1 MARREKKKKK
11 QPASERIAPAFAECP
26 VCLQQSALYHLL
38 AVEER
43 IEAARGN
50 RHPLFG
56 WSVKAAQAGNR
67 RLHWACTRCLTRG
80 TALAAD
86 PLKQV
91 YCCDTPYFAYA
102 DSARACV
109 ECGTDFT
116 FRAAE
121 QLHWYETL
129 RFHLSSQPIR
139 CAPCRKRRRSGT
151 AVRARIGAAVASLD
165 PNDAGQLATIAAL
178 YEEIG
183 SIEKA
188 ADYLRRAKNKAR
200 TQAQFLGLINRLEA
214 LQPGVDDT
222 AREACPCCGFT
233 TLKSLGGHELCPVCF
248 WTDDG
253 QDDPHAA
260 EVWGGPN
267 GDVSLADAR
276 KNYAQFGACS
286 MAHRQSVRQ
295 PKRDERRAR
304 TFV

>member
-1 MARREKKKKK
+1 MARRDKKK
-11 QPASERIAPAFAECP
+11 PRYERQAPPLADCP
-26 VCLQQSALYHLL
+26 VCGRQSTLDHLL

-50 RHPLFG
+50 KHPLFG
-56 WSVKAAQAGNR
+56 WSVKAAQDRNR
-67 RLHWACTRCLTRG
+67 HLHWACMQCLARG
-80 TALAAD
+80 VAVAAD
-86 PLKQV
+86 PLKQI

-102 DSARACV
+102 DAARACM
-109 ECGTDFT
+109 ECGAEFT

-139 CAPCRKRRRSGT
+139 CAPCRKRRRNGT
-151 AVRARIGAAVASLD
+151 AVRAHIGEALAALD
-165 PNDAGQLATIAAL
+165 PNDAAQLAGVAAL

-200 TQAQFLGLINRLEA
+200 TQAQFLGLINKLES
-214 LQPGVDDT
+214 LQPRVEDT
-222 AREACPCCGFT
+222 ARVACPCCGFT
-233 TLKSLGGHELCPVCF
+233 TLSALGGFEICPVCF
-248 WTDDG
+248 WQDDG

-267 GDVSLADAR
+267 GDLSLAQAR
-276 KNYAQFGACS
+276 KNYAQFGAS
-286 MAHRQSVRQ
+286 ALAHRPSVRQ

-304 TFV
+304 KFG